1 MAGGRGPV
9 WFAFDLQPGR
19 GMGFSGAARAAAAVL
34 AGVQRGASPDD
45 ARSAAYDVVSELEGH
60 GDNAAPSVFGG
71 VHIVSSVTHH
81 VWQLGLPGELLLW
94 VPDTESSTDASRSTL
109 APEVSRADAVFN
121 IGQAALLVAAM
132 YEADARLFA
141 AAIDDR
147 LHQAQRFAT
156 LPGSAAAAAAA
167 EQCRCDRHLAVGL
180 GALGGILCE
189 VRRSEPSPRP
199 CGQRVPSSGSRS
211 IWTVPSSCHRFGAM
225 TTPISDTLAELDT
238 WLDDNWHDDRPL
250 LEWRDLLADS
260 GWGCPTWPTEWFGR
274 GLARRRVCRSRS
286 AA

>member
-1 MAGGRGPV
+1 MTTVRAPGSSANLGPGFDVIGAAIDRHAWVSDTGPLDDRPNHTPEPCADDHLVTIAHRTAGGSGPV
-9 WFAFDLQPGR
+9 WFAFDLRPGR

-81 VWQLGLPGELLLW
+81 RMAAGLPGELLLW

-141 AAIDDR
+141 AAVDDR

-167 EQCRCDRHLAVGL
+167 SSA
-180 GALGGILCE
+180 GAIATWLSGSGPSVGILSE
-189 VRRSEPSPRP
+189 VSQVGAITAALRATGTLE
-199 CGQRVPSSGSRS
+199 RVSLDLD
-211 IWTVPSSCHRFGAM
+211 GA
-225 TTPISDTLAELDT
+225 IVVS
-238 WLDDNWHDDRPL
+238 
-250 LEWRDLLADS
+250 
-260 GWGCPTWPTEWFGR
+260 
-274 GLARRRVCRSRS
+274 
-286 AA
+286 